1 MPKLHIPLD
10 EFTIMNKAQEIWR
23 RDRMTANTYSANP
36 TPFDEPT
43 LKALVKAL
51 VESINEAVDRA
62 IVTLPENDGL
72 AHLSVFHP
80 VDGWVPLCKAGMF
93 VTGNCLECSNKAKPQ

>member
-1 MPKLHIPLD
+1 MPKLVINLD
-10 EFTIMNKAQEIWR
+10 TWTVTETAKRLWR
-23 RDRMTANTYSANP
+23 QNRGASSYNADP
-36 TPFDEPT
+36 TPFDEPMFKS
-43 LKALVKAL
+43 LIEALVQEFNA
-51 VESINEAVDRA
+51 AVDRA
-62 IVTLPENDGL
+62 IVTLPENDSL